1 MTSFFAGPKPRL
13 FAHRGASGE
22 VPENTMA
29 AFRRAVEVGVPYVEL
44 DVHATRDG
52 QVVVFHDETLERTTN
67 GQGKV
72 QEHTLAELQQLDA
85 GYWFSADDGR
95 QFPFRATGVRISA
108 LAEVLRDL
116 SELNFTVEIKQAE
129 PAIETLVIAV
139 VRDCGR
145 AEDVILASEHDR
157 VITCVRDLAPD
168 IATSF
173 AAGEVADFIQR
184 VSTAQLAEYRPAGL
198 ALQIPPE
205 YHGISLVTAETV
217 AAAHALGLEVH
228 VWTINESREMER
240 LLDLGVDGIMSDFPG
255 RLREVVQRRR

>member
-1 MTSFFAGPKPRL
+1 MTKFFTGPKPRL

-95 QFPFRATGVRISA
+95 QFPFRWR
-108 LAEVLRDL
+108 
-116 SELNFTVEIKQAE
+116 
-129 PAIETLVIAV
+129 
-139 VRDCGR
+139 C
-145 AEDVILASEHDR
+145 
-157 VITCVRDLAPD
+157 
-168 IATSF
+168 
-173 AAGEVADFIQR
+173 
-184 VSTAQLAEYRPAGL
+184 
-198 ALQIPPE
+198 
-205 YHGISLVTAETV
+205 HG
-217 AAAHALGLEVH
+217 
-228 VWTINESREMER
+228 
-240 LLDLGVDGIMSDFPG
+240 
-255 RLREVVQRRR
+255 